1 MNARPQTRSQVP
13 EKRYPNADERA
24 VHARLQKDLR
34 RATIYCAI
42 TAPFFLATAIPL
54 GLCVLLPILSRND
67 PNGLGVLL
75 GAVVCLIVGAFFG
88 ILTIVTGAVFGTGV
102 MRYFDTRQKI
112 RNWQK
117 YFYAHF

>member
-1 MNARPQTRSQVP
+1 M
-13 EKRYPNADERA
+13 
-24 VHARLQKDLR
+24 
-34 RATIYCAI
+34 
-42 TAPFFLATAIPL
+42 
-54 GLCVLLPILSRND
+54 LPILSRND